1 MREIKIKPKV
11 KGVLVRDPITR
22 EPLKANGEMKPR
34 NAYWLRR
41 ILDASVV
48 EVKDKKKEGA
58 KS

>member
-34 NAYWLRR
+34 NTYWLRR

-48 EVKDKKKEGA
+48 EVEDKKKEGA

>member
-11 KGVLVRDPITR
+11 KGLLVRDPITC

-48 EVKDKKKEGA
+48 ELEDKKKEGA

>member
-34 NAYWLRR
+34 NTYWLRR
-41 ILDASVV
+41 VQDASVV
-48 EVKDKKKEGA
+48 LMDDKQKGVT

>member
-1 MREIKIKPKV
+1 MRQIKIKPKV

-22 EPLKANGEMKPR
+22 EPLKASGEMKPR

-48 EVKDKKKEGA
+48 EVEDKKKEGA

>member
-34 NAYWLRR
+34 NTYWLRR
-41 ILDASVV
+41 ILDASVI
-48 EVKDKKKEGA
+48 EVDSKKKEGA

>member
-22 EPLKANGEMKPR
+22 EPLKASGEMKPR
-34 NAYWLRR
+34 NTYWLRR
-41 ILDASVV
+41 ILDASVI
-48 EVKDKKKEGA
+48 EVDSKKKEGA